1 MVTDNSA
8 IKLLD
13 FGLSKKASNAR
24 SATGTPFYMAP
35 EIVKGN
41 SYDWHCDIWSLG
53 VLLYILLSGYMPFP
67 AKSRAEL
74 FDKITD
80 GTYNFNHKEFYKV
93 SPEAKDLITQMLKL
107 SPSKRPSAAKILEH
121 PWFKKFN
128 SKEQSSDEGLDIDVL
143 MRLKSY
149 KGENFFKR
157 AAMNILV
164 KMSSEDQLKNLSTKF
179 KEMDLDGTGMISMS
193 EIKQFI

>member
-1 MVTDNSA
+1 MVTDKSA

-13 FGLSKKASNAR
+13 FGLSKKANQAKT
-24 SATGTPFYMAP
+24 ATGTPFYMAP
-35 EIVKGN
+35 EIVMGH

-67 AKSRAEL
+67 AKSRTEL

-80 GTYNFNHKEFYKV
+80 GKYNFDHKEFYKV

-107 SPSKRPSAAKILEH
+107 SASKRPSAAKILEH
-121 PWFKKFN
+121 PWFSKFN
-128 SKEQSSDEGLDIDVL
+128 EKEQSSDEGLDIDVL

-149 KGENFFKR
+149 KGETFFKR

-164 KMSSEDQLKNLSTKF
+164 KMSSEDQLKNLSAKF

-193 EIKQFI
+193 EIKKFI